1 MLYLADFGIA
11 KQYHHPNTHI
21 HIPFNVKIPLTG
33 TPVFASLNSHMGRE
47 LSRHDNIESVVYVLI
62 YLLRG
67 SLPCLDVSSV
77 DAVFQ
82 LKQRILSDELCSGL
96 PSGLQ
101 LILEHACKL
110 AFSQKPD
117 YCYIQDIRA
126 THTDANDSLFDE
138 RCTAGH
144 PSSPLV
150 SLPLVTPNK
159 CVGSCKKAMS
169 HAMVSSVR
177 V

>member
-1 MLYLADFGIA
+1 MVGC
-11 KQYHHPNTHI
+11 QQC
-21 HIPFNVKIPLTG
+21 
-33 TPVFASLNSHMGRE
+33 RCC
-47 LSRHDNIESVVYVLI
+47 LSTQAED
-62 YLLRG
+62 
-67 SLPCLDVSSV
+67 LP
-77 DAVFQ
+77 
-82 LKQRILSDELCSGL
+82 DELCSGL

-117 YCYIQDIRA
+117 YHLLHSYIQDIRA
-126 THTDANDSLFDE
+126 TLPNANDSLFDWQ
-138 RCTAGH
+138 CTAGH

-150 SLPLVTPNK
+150 SLPPVTPNK